1 MTPNQGRLLLTI
13 ARTSIAKALGMAA
26 SEGHLPKETGWLHE
40 PGACFITL
48 KNGTRLRGCVGS
60 LEAYRPLLDDVRLN
74 AQAAAFRDPRFS
86 PLRAEEFER
95 IHIEISLL
103 TKPTPLPVENE
114 AAAIARLKPGQDG
127 VLLEF
132 GRHRATFLP
141 QVWEELPDP
150 RNFLAHLKVKAGL
163 APDFWHPQ
171 LLLSVYRVEK
181 LSEDAASLPA
191 NLETE

>member
-1 MTPNQGRLLLTI
+1 MTPDQKRLLLTI
-13 ARTSIAKALGMAA
+13 ARTSIAERLGMAVPEA
-26 SEGHLPKETGWLHE
+26 HLPIEADWLHE

-48 KNGTRLRGCVGS
+48 KNGARLRGCIGS
-60 LEAYRPLLDDVRLN
+60 LEAHRDLLDDVRLN
-74 AQAAAFRDPRFS
+74 AQAAAFRDPRFP
-86 PLRAEEFER
+86 PLREEELDR

-103 TKPTPLPVENE
+103 TKPQPLPAEDE
-114 AAAIARLKPGQDG
+114 AAAIARLHPGQDG

-132 GRHRATFLP
+132 DHHRATFLP

-181 LSEDAASLPA
+181 FSEDEASLPE
-191 NLETE
+191 NLEME